1 MEDSIEV
8 ILQDDENVLPTSR
21 PHLVLSACT
30 GTLLT
35 GLYGVW
41 SLFTMPGFRKVP
53 SGLKVPYL
61 PSNRDQTRN
70 VMKLLEGRTGCLAD
84 LGSGD
89 GRLVFAASS
98 AGFKCTG
105 FEINAILLAYART
118 KARWT
123 RVPSSQANFVK
134 KDFWKTDLS
143 KYNNITAFLAPGAM
157 EVLGDKLLKELPDG
171 ALVVSCRFHF
181 PNWPHQST
189 VGSGLDQTWAYNITD
204 VRKSGLRETEQDQTL
219 QGDRTGSLTGLPT
232 SGATFKKGMHVMMP
246 SDRDV
251 TGGGVQTLVL
261 L

>member
-8 ILQDDENVLPTSR
+8 ILQDYGNVFPTSR

-53 SGLKVPYL
+53 SGLKV
-61 PSNRDQTRN
+61 
-70 VMKLLEGRTGCLAD
+70 
-84 LGSGD
+84 
-89 GRLVFAASS
+89 FAASS

-105 FEINAILLAYART
+105 FEINSILLAYART

-123 RVPSSQANFVK
+123 GVPSSQANFVK

-171 ALVVSCRFHF
+171 ALVISCRFHF
-181 PNWPHQST
+181 PYWPHQST
-189 VGSGLDQTWAYNITD
+189 VGSGLDQTWAYDITA
-204 VRKSGLRETEQDQTL
+204 VRKAGLREVSNVVE
-219 QGDRTGSLTGLPT
+219 DR
-232 SGATFKKGMHVMMP
+232 
-246 SDRDV
+246 
-251 TGGGVQTLVL
+251 
-261 L
+261 

>member
-1 MEDSIEV
+1 MRTYKRNNNVSRMEDSIEV
-8 ILQDDENVLPTSR
+8 ILQDYENVFPTSR

-30 GTLLT
+30 GALLT

-53 SGLKVPYL
+53 SGLK
-61 PSNRDQTRN
+61 
-70 VMKLLEGRTGCLAD
+70 
-84 LGSGD
+84 
-89 GRLVFAASS
+89 VFAASS

-123 RVPSSQANFVK
+123 GVPSSQANFVK
-134 KDFWKTDLS
+134 KDFWNTDLS
-143 KYNNITAFLAPGAM
+143 KYNNITAFLAPGAVSCFSGIASIMLVVCFICPCPIGRQM

-189 VGSGLDQTWAYNITD
+189 VGSGLDQTWAYDITA
-204 VRKSGLRETEQDQTL
+204 VRKSGLREVYNVVE
-219 QGDRTGSLTGLPT
+219 DR
-232 SGATFKKGMHVMMP
+232 
-246 SDRDV
+246 
-251 TGGGVQTLVL
+251 
-261 L
+261 